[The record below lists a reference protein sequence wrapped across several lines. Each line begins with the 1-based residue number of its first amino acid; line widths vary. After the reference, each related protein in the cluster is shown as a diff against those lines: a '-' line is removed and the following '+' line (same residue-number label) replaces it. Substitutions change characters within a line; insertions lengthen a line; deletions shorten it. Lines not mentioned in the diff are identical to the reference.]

1 MMLTVDEIKRGLK
14 YSIAEGFF
22 AHMYA
27 NLTGSIFLPAFAL
40 LLMAG
45 DLTIGFLAS
54 IPFFATIA
62 QILGSVIVEKYHQR
76 KKTALVMALISR
88 ILWLPVIVLTY
99 FLFDQNRELLLTLV
113 IVLIIIHHF
122 FGSVSGVAWLSWM
135 SSLVPPVIR
144 GRFFGLRNSFL
155 GIVTIV
161 ATMVG
166 GIFLDWYKIS
176 FSSSPASWSFMILFL
191 VAVVAGV
198 ISTLLLSRQPDIQE
212 PVREPISFRTMFS
225 GPFQDEKF
233 KKLIRFAMTWSFAVN
248 FASPFYIV
256 YMIRDLE
263 LSYTLVSTVAI
274 FSALADLFG
283 MGFWGQFSDKHGNRP
298 VVVISATMGAV
309 LPSLWIFT
317 GNSAFSL
324 FFLIPILHIAG
335 GFFFAGYNLCSV
347 NMLFGMVPRRNNSM
361 FFAQW
366 SMVNGIAA
374 GLGAICGGLFS
385 RYLSMWFTT
394 LPFGWESV
402 FKLVFL
408 ISSLIRL
415 MSIFFLRR
423 VEEPKGVSLY
433 GAVRILRSVRT
444 WTTTMGYHPLLQFF
458 LPGRVEKENGE
469 VEADLWPLW
478 GTKDIRSVPENHMPE
493 K

>member
-1 MMLTVDEIKRGLK
+1 MLTVDDIKRGLK

-27 NLTGSIFLPAFAL
+27 NLTGSVFLPAFAL

-62 QILGSVIVEKYHQR
+62 QILGSLIVEKYRQR
-76 KKTALVMALISR
+76 KKTALVMAFISR

-99 FLFDQNRELLLTLV
+99 FLFDQNRDLLLTLV
-113 IVLIIIHHF
+113 IGLIIIHHF

-161 ATMVG
+161 TTLVG

-176 FSSSPASWSFMILFL
+176 FPSSPASWSFMILFL
-191 VAVVAGV
+191 IAVVVGV

-212 PVREPISFRTMFS
+212 PVREPISFQNIFS
-225 GPFQDEKF
+225 GPFKDEKF

-256 YMIRDLE
+256 YMIRDLD

-283 MGFWGQFSDKHGNRP
+283 MGFWGHFSDKHGNRP
-298 VVVISATMGAV
+298 VVVISATMGAI

-324 FFLIPILHIAG
+324 FFLIPLLHISG

-366 SMVNGIAA
+366 SMINGVAA
-374 GLGAICGGLFS
+374 GLGAICGGLFARNFS
-385 RYLSMWFTT
+385 IMFPV
-394 LPFGWESV
+394 LPFDWESV
-402 FKLVFL
+402 FKFVFL
-408 ISSLIRL
+408 LSSIMRL
-415 MSIFFLRR
+415 MSLVLLRR
-423 VEEPKGVSLY
+423 VEEPIGVSLS
-433 GAVRILRSVRT
+433 GAVRILRSIRT

-458 LPGRVEKENGE
+458 LPGRVEKENGD
-469 VEADLWPLW
+469 VEADFWPLW
-478 GTKDIRSVPENHMPE
+478 GTKELPAVSENQPA
-493 K
+493 KK